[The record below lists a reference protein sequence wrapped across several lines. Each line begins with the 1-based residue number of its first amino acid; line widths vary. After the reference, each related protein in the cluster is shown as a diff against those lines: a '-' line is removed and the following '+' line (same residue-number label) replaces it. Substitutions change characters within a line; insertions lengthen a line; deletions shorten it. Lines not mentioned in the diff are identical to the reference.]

1 MRSRTQSQIGIQ
13 QPDSGPTIHRDP
25 CAPGRVPAIEQRI
38 PWWEGLAPAT
48 HAELELPAISA
59 LSGGVFDTVVIG
71 GGVAGLSAAQSA
83 REAGA
88 SVLVL
93 ERERR
98 LGHGA
103 TGRNAGI
110 LSAGI
115 NMGIADLPPGGTE
128 AAFWP
133 ETTKVLLSLAE
144 EAARQGTLLSAR
156 LTGAISLAE
165 SKNAA
170 RYLVHEVR
178 ARQWAGLQ
186 AELWTAEQVAE
197 ATGGRLNTQ
206 SVVKAMWLP
215 DEGRIHPLTLLA
227 YLAKWAR
234 AEGVMIVGQA
244 DVTAYEEIKEEA
256 NEYRWK
262 LTLANG
268 LGIKARGLIS
278 AVGPTTRPSARIFAL
293 AFAADLPES
302 FPLFWDASPYTYA
315 DFRPGNGRLT
325 VSGGRYGRAG
335 VTKHDAAYYKRLADK
350 ARHWLPEL
358 AGEEPIFTWAVDL
371 DVAAEMIPA
380 LRVLGSNAP
389 GVAIEGLGALGVLPG
404 IVLGRRAGRSV
415 VSRMG

>member
-1 MRSRTQSQIGIQ
+1 MRSRTQAQIHFQ
-13 QPDSGPTIHRDP
+13 QPDSDIF
-25 CAPGRVPAIEQRI
+25 EQRI
-38 PWWEGLAPAT
+38 PWWEGLAPA
-48 HAELELPAISA
+48 ARGELELPDNITHS
-59 LSGGVFDTVVIG
+59 SEVFDVVVVG
-71 GGVAGLSAAQSA
+71 GGVAGLSAALSA

-98 LGHGA
+98 LGYGA

-115 NMGIADLPPGGTE
+115 NMGIANLSPGSTE

-133 ETTKVLLSLAE
+133 ETTKALLSLVD
-144 EAARQGTLLSAR
+144 EAARPGTFLSAR

-170 RYLVHEVR
+170 RYLAHEVR
-178 ARQWAGLQ
+178 ARQHAGLR
-186 AELWTAEQVAE
+186 AELWTPGQVAE

-227 YLAKWAR
+227 YLAKRAR
-234 AEGVMIVGQA
+234 AEGVIIAGQA
-244 DVTAYEEIKEEA
+244 HVTAYKEV
-256 NEYRWK
+256 NEGSGQDRWR
-262 LTLANG
+262 LTLAHG
-268 LGIKARGLIS
+268 GEIEARGLIS
-278 AVGPTTRPSARIFAL
+278 AVGPTARPSARIFAL
-293 AFAADLPES
+293 AFAAELPDS

-315 DFRPGNGRLT
+315 DFRPGNDRLT

-335 VTKHDAAYYKRLADK
+335 ITRHDAAYYKRLADK

-358 AGEEPIFTWAVDL
+358 VGKEPVFTWAVDL
-371 DVAAEMIPA
+371 EVAADMIPA
-380 LRVLGSNAP
+380 LPMLGSTAP

-404 IVLGRRAGRSV
+404 IILGRQAGGSV
-415 VSRMG
+415 VSGLR

>member
-1 MRSRTQSQIGIQ
+1 MQSRTQLQIDTQ
-13 QPDSGPTIHRDP
+13 QADSGPTIHPDTCP
-25 CAPGRVPAIEQRI
+25 PGRMPTIEQRI
-38 PWWEGLAPAT
+38 PWWEGLAPAAR
-48 HAELELPAISA
+48 AELELPSIST
-59 LSGGVFDTVVIG
+59 LSGGAFDVVVIG

-83 REAGA
+83 REGGA

-133 ETTKVLLSLAE
+133 ETTKVLLSLVK
-144 EAARQGTLLSAR
+144 EAAHQGTLLSAR

-170 RYLVHEVR
+170 RYLVQEVR
-178 ARQWAGLQ
+178 ARQRAGLR
-186 AELWTAEQVAE
+186 AELWTAEQVAG

-206 SVVKAMWLP
+206 AVVKAMWLP
-215 DEGRIHPLTLLA
+215 DEGRIHPLRLLA
-227 YLAKWAR
+227 YLANWAR
-234 AEGVMIVGQA
+234 AEGVMMVGQA
-244 DVTAYEEIKEEA
+244 HVTAYEEIKEA
-256 NEYRWK
+256 SDEYRWQ
-262 LTLANG
+262 LTIANG

-278 AVGPTTRPSARIFAL
+278 AVGPTTQPSARIFAL
-293 AFAADLPES
+293 AFAADLPDS

-335 VTKHDAAYYKRLADK
+335 VTKYDAAYFKRLADK

-380 LRVLGSNAP
+380 LRVLGSKAP

-415 VSRMG
+415 VSWLG

>member
-1 MRSRTQSQIGIQ
+1 MQSRTQLQIDTQ
-13 QPDSGPTIHRDP
+13 QADSGPTIHPDTCP
-25 CAPGRVPAIEQRI
+25 PGRMPTIEQRI
-38 PWWEGLAPAT
+38 PWWEGLAPAAR
-48 HAELELPAISA
+48 AELELPSIST
-59 LSGGVFDTVVIG
+59 LSGGAFDVVVIG

-83 REAGA
+83 REGGA

-133 ETTKVLLSLAE
+133 ETTKVLLSLVKE
-144 EAARQGTLLSAR
+144 
-156 LTGAISLAE
+156 
-165 SKNAA
+165 AA
-170 RYLVHEVR
+170 RYLVQEVR
-178 ARQWAGLQ
+178 ARQRAGLR
-186 AELWTAEQVAE
+186 AELWTAEQVAG

-206 SVVKAMWLP
+206 AVVKAMWLP
-215 DEGRIHPLTLLA
+215 DEGRIHPLKLLA
-227 YLAKWAR
+227 YLANWAR
-234 AEGVMIVGQA
+234 AEGVIMVGQA
-244 DVTAYEEIKEEA
+244 HVIAYEEIKEEA
-256 NEYRWK
+256 NEFRWQ
-262 LTLANG
+262 LRLANG

-278 AVGPTTRPSARIFAL
+278 AAGPTTRPSARIFAL
-293 AFAADLPES
+293 AFAADLPDG
-302 FPLFWDASPYTYA
+302 FPLFWDAPPYTYA
-315 DFRPGNGRLT
+315 DFRPGDSRLT

-380 LRVLGSNAP
+380 LHMLGSKAP

-404 IVLGRRAGRSV
+404 IVLGRRAGQSV
-415 VSRMG
+415 VSRLG